1 MEAFVRAVDAA
12 GVGSDARLEVVFMDD
27 GSTDGTLEIVRALA
41 ARDPRVRYVSF
52 SRNFGKE
59 AALLAGLRK
68 ATGALVAT
76 LDADLQDPP
85 ALLPEM
91 LRAIREE
98 GYDCVA
104 TRRTSREG
112 EPPVRSWFARRFYW
126 LMRHFSD
133 VALVDGA
140 RDYRM
145 MTRRVVEAILALPEV
160 NRFTKGIYQWVGFR
174 TKWLAFPNVARAA
187 GARAGETLGAGIGG
201 MLVAAAK
208 GWAGL
213 ALCVWPAVLAFGV
226 MWVAWRNR
234 RGLWAMVLRAPEWW
248 CYLVA
253 AAGLF
258 SLSCGNGCIRLGMPF
273 ALAGVI
279 VALRERRAFGTLG
292 PRMRWGF
299 VAMALA
305 WMLCVTGWQTVLGL
319 NNLRMLRVYR
329 HDPQGVTVFAAL
341 PTGPFHYATCHGT
354 YNKFHWMLFRRE
366 SGLAHDPIALTPWLY
381 ATLYHAPADFFAMA
395 REVRPGIFVAPR
407 APRLAVLRGERPPE
421 ALCTAAQA
429 WLAASSPQ
437 ASGWRRFV
445 PGRFRVMFPPEDFQ
459 LYIPGNHATITAA
472 DGQAYTLVTA
482 PKPKP

>member
-1 MEAFVRAVDAA
+1 MADGKVELSLVVPCFNEAPCVEAFVRAVDAA
-12 GVGSDARLEVVFMDD
+12 GVGSDARLEVVFVDD

-174 TKWLAFPNVARAA
+174 TKWLEYENIERAMSSVSALLKRYFTGILAESCIVMIVVSLTMMLFGMKTQDAFFIGLIMGVMNVVPYA
-187 GARAGETLGAGIGG
+187 GPLIGGVMSVFMGVINPIEGMTIGHTVFIIAGSLLIIKGFDDFVLQPTLYSERVKAHPLEIFLVILIAGSLAGIVG
-201 MLVAAAK
+201 ML
-208 GWAGL
+208 L
-213 ALCVWPAVLAFGV
+213 AIPSYT
-226 MWVAWRNR
+226 
-234 RGLWAMVLRAPEWW
+234 VLR
-248 CYLVA
+248 
-253 AAGLF
+253 
-258 SLSCGNGCIRLGMPF
+258 
-273 ALAGVI
+273 
-279 VALRERRAFGTLG
+279 
-292 PRMRWGF
+292 
-299 VAMALA
+299 
-305 WMLCVTGWQTVLGL
+305 
-319 NNLRMLRVYR
+319 
-329 HDPQGVTVFAAL
+329 VFAKE
-341 PTGPFHYATCHGT
+341 F
-354 YNKFHWMLFRRE
+354 FSQFR
-366 SGLAHDPIALTPWLY
+366 LVQKLT
-381 ATLYHAPADFFAMA
+381 
-395 REVRPGIFVAPR
+395 EKI
-407 APRLAVLRGERPPE
+407 
-421 ALCTAAQA
+421 
-429 WLAASSPQ
+429 
-437 ASGWRRFV
+437 
-445 PGRFRVMFPPEDFQ
+445 
-459 LYIPGNHATITAA
+459 
-472 DGQAYTLVTA
+472 
-482 PKPKP
+482 

>member
-1 MEAFVRAVDAA
+1 MADGKVELSLVVPCFNEAPCVEAFVRAVDAA
-12 GVGSDARLEVVFMDD
+12 GVGSDARLEVVFVDD

-187 GARAGETLGAGIGG
+187 GQTKWSFRKLFLYSLEGIMAFSTAPLQLASLIGVLCCAGSFVALLFVFVRALCFGDPVGGWPSLVCIVIFFGGLQLFFVGILGAY
-201 MLVAAAK
+201 LAK
-208 GWAGL
+208 TYL
-213 ALCVWPAVLAFGV
+213 ETK
-226 MWVAWRNR
+226 R
-234 RGLWAMVLRAPEWW
+234 RP
-248 CYLVA
+248 
-253 AAGLF
+253 
-258 SLSCGNGCIRLGMPF
+258 
-273 ALAGVI
+273 
-279 VALRERRAFGTLG
+279 
-292 PRMRWGF
+292 
-299 VAMALA
+299 
-305 WMLCVTGWQTVLGL
+305 
-319 NNLRMLRVYR
+319 
-329 HDPQGVTVFAAL
+329 
-341 PTGPFHYATCHGT
+341 
-354 YNKFHWMLFRRE
+354 
-366 SGLAHDPIALTPWLY
+366 LY
-381 ATLYHAPADFFAMA
+381 FIK
-395 REVRPGIFVAPR
+395 E
-407 APRLAVLRGERPPE
+407 E
-421 ALCTAAQA
+421 
-429 WLAASSPQ
+429 
-437 ASGWRRFV
+437 
-445 PGRFRVMFPPEDFQ
+445 
-459 LYIPGNHATITAA
+459 N
-472 DGQAYTLVTA
+472 
-482 PKPKP
+482 